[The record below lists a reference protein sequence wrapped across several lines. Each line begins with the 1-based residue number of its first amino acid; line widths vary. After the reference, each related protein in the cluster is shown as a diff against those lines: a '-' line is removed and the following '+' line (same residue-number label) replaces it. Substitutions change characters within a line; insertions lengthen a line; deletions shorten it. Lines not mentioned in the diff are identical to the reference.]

1 MLQYSYEQ
9 LAIIISI
16 PIITIFLVW
25 TTAVFFKNCRKW
37 APYDIPIVSL
47 FVLSIIRNL
56 TIFSYVLVLTL
67 NKHIFNMEYCS
78 ILVWIFNSTHTFQAS
93 NLCTLAVI
101 GLLSTKLKRKHQTLK
116 HYLNSSHVLYHLFCL
131 VTLCACVGVAALL
144 ARKNLGDDFEN
155 ITTFTINPCKLMPFD
170 LDLKYN
176 VFIIVLHLFLTFISF
191 ICFVCI
197 CCNLWSMKTRNFDYI
212 KKSNSDISDSSFSN
226 NNTIGND
233 KSYYDT
239 YSVHRSNHCHQNFYV
254 SGNQNRLGCCQE
266 REPGWNSDISNLSTT
281 VSSTNSRKPCISKRL
296 NDGKPYRM
304 GLETIIPILI
314 VCYLV
319 YHIPILILC
328 LCPQLIYPWPVAGV
342 VLWLGLLQDILL
354 PIGLGLVDSRFS
366 NWVSDAYKC
375 SGSHLDEKLPHV
387 GLDGKFR
394 PFGSQPQSL
403 EIVQIAQERNI
414 KVLQTV
420 EHRFPITNGS
430 LYTSI
435 DGRLPV
441 IHNYRRN
448 KDQRGIKLDTSSN
461 PSLHTS
467 HLKRPDMPL
476 FNCPN
481 CETDQCPSHSNLHHL
496 SPNYINQ
503 KLNALHQN
511 NMVFQPLPLRNTISH
526 ESLGINNIEENPVY
540 VSSGL
545 NNSILKNSRNLVRLN
560 RMKLSKSEDSLSEI
574 KMSASGLSNS
584 SKPLLT
590 IVDDKLKIKQS
601 NEQILDYS
609 SSDEEYDDNVV
620 QTNFDTLSSR
630 SSCSITT
637 EANEDFHFYQSS
649 QINPSNEK
657 KMIENINNHL
667 EKFNNDL
674 LLAKYSR
681 CDTSLESF
689 APKNTNSSFLKRVHS
704 KRSLE
709 NFQAFLED
717 RQYCEHEVKRSNS
730 RMSLEDRNEKNKNKK
745 LLRSGS
751 KLSDCTH
758 TIGKKIK
765 SVEYLPNTN
774 ASTWVIENCKYVH
787 RQNFENNDRQPFH
800 YAGSVPDLKKVFIS
814 EYI

>member
-25 TTAVFFKNCRKW
+25 TTAIFFKNRRKW

-47 FVLSIIRNL
+47 FILSIIRNL
-56 TIFSYVLVLTL
+56 TILSYVLVLTL

-78 ILVWIFNSTHTFQAS
+78 ILVWVFNSTHTFQAS
-93 NLCTLAVI
+93 NLSTLCVI
-101 GLLSTKLKRKHQTLK
+101 GLLSTKLKRKQQTLK

-144 ARKNLGDDFEN
+144 ARNNLVADFEN

-176 VFIIVLHLFLTFISF
+176 VFIIVLHLFLASISF
-191 ICFVCI
+191 ICFIAI
-197 CCNLWSMKTRNFDYI
+197 CFNVWSMKTRNFDYI
-212 KKSNSDISDSSFSN
+212 KKSNSDISDASFSN

-233 KSYYDT
+233 KNYYDT
-239 YSVHRSNHCHQNFYV
+239 YIIHRSNHCHQNFYIG
-254 SGNQNRLGCCQE
+254 GNQNQVGCCQG
-266 REPGWNSDISNLSTT
+266 REPGWNSDLSNLSTT
-281 VSSTNSRKPCISKRL
+281 VSSTNSRKPCLSKGLRE
-296 NDGKPYRM
+296 GRPYRT
-304 GLETIIPILI
+304 GLETIVPIVI

-319 YHIPILILC
+319 YHVPVLVLC
-328 LCPQLIYPWPVAGV
+328 LCPKLIYPWPVAGA

-366 NWVSDAYKC
+366 EWVSDVYKC
-375 SGSHLDEKLPHV
+375 SGSRLDEKLPQV

-403 EIVQIAQERNI
+403 EIVQMAQERNL

-448 KDQRGIKLDTSSN
+448 KDQRGLKLDSSSN

-467 HLKRPDMPL
+467 HLKRPDMPV

-511 NMVFQPLPLRNTISH
+511 NMTFQQPLRNTVSH
-526 ESLGINNIEENPVY
+526 ESLTINNIEENPVY
-540 VSSGL
+540 VSSAT
-545 NNSILKNSRNLVRLN
+545 NCSILKNSRNLVRLN

-574 KMSASGLSNS
+574 KRSVDGTSHCK
-584 SKPLLT
+584 KPLLT
-590 IVDDKLKIKQS
+590 FSNDETKSKKL

-609 SSDEEYDDNVV
+609 SSDEDYDGNIVPN
-620 QTNFDTLSSR
+620 NFDTLSSR

-649 QINPSNEK
+649 QMMPNNEK
-657 KMIENINNHL
+657 KMRESINSHL

-689 APKNTNSSFLKRVHS
+689 APKSNNVPFLKRVHS
-704 KRSLE
+704 KRSIE

-717 RQYCEHEVKRSNS
+717 RQQCEHQVMRSNS
-730 RMSLEDRNEKNKNKK
+730 QMSLKDRNKKNNDRK
-745 LLRSGS
+745 LFRSSS
-751 KLSDCTH
+751 KLSDCSHKNIT
-758 TIGKKIK
+758 KKIK
-765 SVEYLPNTN
+765 SVEYLPNIN
-774 ASTWVIENCKYVH
+774 ACTWVEQNSKNAP
-787 RQNFENNDRQPFH
+787 RQSIRNAFH
-800 YAGSVPDLKKVFIS
+800 HAGSVPDLKKVFIS